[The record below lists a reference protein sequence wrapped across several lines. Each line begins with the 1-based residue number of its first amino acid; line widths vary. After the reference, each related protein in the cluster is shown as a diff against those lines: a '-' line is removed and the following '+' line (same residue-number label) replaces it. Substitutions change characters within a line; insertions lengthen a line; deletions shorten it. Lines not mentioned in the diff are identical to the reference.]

1 MSSPPPT
8 DGAGALLAAIV
19 AASDDAIVSKTL
31 DGVVTSWNPGAERL
45 FGWRAHEIIGQSIFR
60 LIPAELVDEENAILE
75 RLRAGERIDHYRTV
89 RVRKDG
95 ARVDVSLSVS
105 PLRDARGTVVG
116 AAKIARDISGERR
129 AAERAELLY
138 RITARLGGLLGP
150 DEIADLLVRE
160 SCAAVRATDGRVA
173 LLRDDALEV
182 VARRWGAE
190 RGTERERVPLDGGS
204 VLAGAALAQKVVA
217 ERIAGTDGYGPS
229 SRLGVPLATEGR
241 LFGVLELVLP
251 GADVGAAEAELIATL
266 ARQAAQAL
274 ERAMLFE
281 AETTARAEAE
291 LANRAKTDFL
301 AAMSH
306 ELRTPLNAIAGFADL
321 LDAEV
326 HGPLEAGQRDSVRR
340 IQRNQ
345 RHLLALINDLLSF
358 ARLEA
363 GHIELTVERIR
374 VSDVLSDLETLVGP
388 QMRAKG
394 LSYSCRIPPDDPS
407 FMGDRERVRQ
417 ILLNLL
423 SNAIKFTDPGGK
435 IMVDAVRQRDRVALR
450 VRDTGIG
457 ISAADVQRIFDP
469 FVQPQRTL
477 SSGHAG
483 AGLGL
488 AISRELAQMMRGD
501 IEVQSE
507 LGKGSTFT
515 LSLREAAD

>member
-1 MSSPPPT
+1 MTEDSAEDSSR
-8 DGAGALLAAIV
+8 ALLAAIV
-19 AASDDAIVSKTL
+19 GASDDAIVSKTL
-31 DGVVTSWNPGAERL
+31 DGVVTSWNAGAERL
-45 FGWRAHEIIGQSIFR
+45 FGWSADEMIGQSIR
-60 LIPAELVDEENAILE
+60 KVIPPDRGDEEETILA
-75 RLRAGERIDHYRTV
+75 RLRKGERIDHYRTV

-95 ARVDVSLSVS
+95 TLFDVSISVA
-105 PLRDARGTVVG
+105 PMRDEHQNVVG
-116 AAKIARDISGERR
+116 AAKIARDISGERL
-129 AAERAELLY
+129 AAGRAELLY
-138 RITARLGGLLGP
+138 RVTARLGGLLAP
-150 DEIADLLVRE
+150 NEIAELLVLE
-160 SCAAVRATDGRVA
+160 SCAAVRASDGRVA
-173 LLRDDALEV
+173 LLRDNALEV
-182 VARRWGAE
+182 VARRWGPDRRADGE
-190 RGTERERVPLDGGS
+190 RIGLDVGGA
-204 VLAGAALAQKVVA
+204 LAGAALAQKLVA
-217 ERIAGTDGYGPS
+217 ERVEGTNGGGPS
-229 SRLGVPLATEGR
+229 SRLGVPLATEGQ
-241 LFGVLELVLP
+241 LFGVLEVTLP
-251 GADVGAAEAELIATL
+251 SAEVGTAEAELLATL

-291 LANRAKTDFL
+291 VANRAKTDFL
-301 AAMSH
+301 ATMSH

-326 HGPLEAGQRDSVRR
+326 HGPLQAGQRDAVRR

-363 GHIELTVERIR
+363 GHLELNVERIR
-374 VSDVLSDLETLVGP
+374 VSEVLPDLETLVGP

-394 LSYSCRIPPDDPS
+394 LVYTCRIPTDDPV

-417 ILLNLL
+417 IMLNLL
-423 SNAIKFTDPGGK
+423 SNAIKFTPPGGK
-435 IMVDAVRQRDRVALR
+435 VTVDAMRANERVALR

-457 ISAADVQRIFDP
+457 VQAADLERIFDP

-501 IEVQSE
+501 IEVQSAP
-507 LGKGSTFT
+507 GKGSTFA
-515 LSLREAAD
+515 LVLRETQE